1 MRYRLAGARN
11 DVQELTHAPAFAA
24 VTARLRSAAN
34 AIEAADYR
42 MQAAITGELQNYHRQ
57 LTAAAHSLS
66 PARLRS
72 MASAARAQL
81 ESANKTLDASIA
93 NRLKGAKQQFGI
105 AAAALDAMSPL
116 RVLERGYAIAQNT
129 QGQAVREA
137 STMAAGDEI
146 RLRLWKGSLDCRVEG
161 TNVK

>member
-1 MRYRLAGARN
+1 MLSAKLVETPIGLAYDRLLEVALGLLVA
-11 DVQELTHAPAFAA
+11 VTVSFLVLPAPAH
-24 VTARLRSAAN
+24 TL
-34 AIEAADYR
+34 
-42 MQAAITGELQNYHRQ
+42 GL
-57 LTAAAHSLS
+57 
-66 PARLRS
+66 
-72 MASAARAQL
+72 ASAARAQL

-93 NRLKGAKQQFGI
+93 NRLKGAKQQFGM